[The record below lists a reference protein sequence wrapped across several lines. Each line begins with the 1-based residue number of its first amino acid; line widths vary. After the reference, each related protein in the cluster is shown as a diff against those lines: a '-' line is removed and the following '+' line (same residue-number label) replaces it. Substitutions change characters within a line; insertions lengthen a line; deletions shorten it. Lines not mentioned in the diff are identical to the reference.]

1 MAKAMVL
8 TKENVLATM
17 AGRKRMTRRII
28 NPQPKTDKSIL
39 CTMIDTTSREDGKYR
54 GWNYW
59 AEYEDICEVK
69 GTRTKYFKPR
79 YQVGDE
85 VYVAEGYQIQKANYK
100 THRKSGIYLADKKPF
115 DVTLTDREFDLWMAR
130 KQPFSP
136 TSGRFFYKS
145 LARTFMKIV
154 EVRVERLWDISE
166 SDCIAEG
173 VIPKDL
179 LPCSPYEIFAT
190 LWKTIHG
197 PGAWK
202 LNPWVWVYS
211 WKLGDK

>member
-28 NPQPKTDKSIL
+28 NPQPDNHCRINFENGIL
-39 CTMIDTTSREDGKYR
+39 KQSSKISGCWHVDRK
-54 GWNYW
+54 W
-59 AEYEDICEVK
+59 
-69 GTRTKYFKPR
+69 KPR

-85 VYVAEGYQIQKANYK
+85 VYVAEGYQIIEHAQTDMGKWI
-100 THRKSGIYLADKKPF
+100 SGTYTADKKIF
-115 DVTLTDREFDLWMAR
+115 QKTLTTHEEILYR
-130 KQPFSP
+130 KRQYPGRP